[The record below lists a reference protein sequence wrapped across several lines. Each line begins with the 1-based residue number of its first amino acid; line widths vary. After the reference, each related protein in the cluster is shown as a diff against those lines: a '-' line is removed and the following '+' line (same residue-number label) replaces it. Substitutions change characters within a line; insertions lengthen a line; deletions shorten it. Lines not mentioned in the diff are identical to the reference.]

1 MAKMYGMVKYLRLNA
16 WYGNETFEGING
28 NAKENDQF
36 YADISSIHSK
46 KRLCKGKNQKGTSVI
61 DMGLGAVL

>member
-46 KRLCKGKNQKGTSVI
+46 K
-61 DMGLGAVL
+61 